1 MKAVLHWLVRRFP
14 RAFREQFEFEM
25 VEHLDQQ
32 YARARSRGWL
42 SALGFTVAS
51 ALDLA
56 RSAVAER
63 WRPTWTRA
71 PIVTS
76 EDEAMR
82 STFDSWARDLRH
94 ATRALARSPG
104 FTIVAAGT
112 LGLAIG
118 VNAGMFSVVNRVLLH
133 PLPFPNADRLVAI
146 SASAP
151 GSDFP
156 PEFGVSQEFYVQ
168 YKEQS
173 KLLEDITTFNSYTN
187 TLRVGDRVERVRM
200 SSPTNSMYSTLGVK
214 PVLGRIP
221 VSEDEDRVVVIS
233 HALWST
239 WFGSDS
245 AVLGKTLE
253 VSGTQ
258 RTIVGVMG
266 PQFRFPNDETLLWL
280 SGEIRADQVQVGRF
294 NDRLVARMIP
304 GTTPEAIARELTVLA
319 SRLPERF
326 GGSAN
331 YKRLMEQH
339 RAVVRLGEDQ
349 ILGAVERPLWVLV
362 GAVAVVLL
370 IACAN
375 VANLFMV
382 RAEGRQR
389 DLAVRRA
396 IGAARTEL
404 VRLQLAE
411 SVVVAGLAGAFAMLL
426 AYVGL
431 PAFLR
436 AAPPGIPRVLDVRID
451 WMTLGFTVVAAFVAA
466 MVCAIVPAIRASA
479 PDLTRLREGGRGA
492 TRGRR
497 MLRDGLVA
505 TQTALALVLLIGS
518 GLLVKS
524 FWGLRHVD
532 PGYETKNVMTFQI
545 APAGPSFTDGAAYA
559 RFHMDFMER
568 IRALPGVESV
578 GIVENVP
585 LNESTALAPFRTEEM
600 SADPDAGKR
609 LNFTFAAGDYFS
621 TMGIRVLGGR
631 AFPSRDLQA
640 TVGSVVISRSAA
652 EQLWPGKDAVGRRV
666 QLARQTAWSTVI
678 GVVEDV
684 RQNNFRETGEA
695 VVYFPLIVPGSPDWL
710 VASPAYVVKSPRA
723 ATIAPEIRGLVKEV
737 APLAPMYRIFTME
750 RLAADSMVQL
760 SFTMLTLGILSAL
773 ALILGAVGL
782 YGVLSYVVAERTRE
796 IGVRMALGARADQ
809 VRRMVVAQGA
819 RVVAGGVVVGVIAAF
834 WGTRILGNLL
844 FGVEPLDWV
853 TFLAMSGSMVA
864 VGFLASY
871 LPARRASNVDPIESL
886 RSE

>member
-1 MKAVLHWLVRRFP
+1 MKRLLRWVVRQFP
-14 RAFREQFEFEM
+14 RGFREQFEFEM
-25 VEHLDQQ
+25 IEHLDHE
-32 YARARSRGWL
+32 YNRARSRGWL
-42 SALGFTVAS
+42 TAVGFTLAS
-51 ALDLA
+51 VVDLA
-56 RSAVAER
+56 RSALAER

-71 PIVTS
+71 PIVTN
-76 EDEAMR
+76 EEQDMR
-82 STFDSWARDLRH
+82 STIDSWVRDLRH

-118 VNAGMFSVVNRVLLH
+118 VNAGMFSVVNRVLLE
-133 PLPFPNADRLVAI
+133 PLPFEHSERLIQI

-156 PEFGVSQEFYVQ
+156 GEFGVSSEFYIQ

-173 KLLEDITTFNSYTN
+173 KLLEDITTYNSFTN
-187 TLRVGDRVERVRM
+187 TLRVDDRVERVRM
-200 SSPTNSMYSTLGVK
+200 SAPTNAMYSTLGVR
-214 PVLGRIP
+214 PILGRLP
-221 VSEDEDRVVVIS
+221 VSDDEGRAAVIS

-245 AVLGKTLE
+245 AVLGKMITVAGAE
-253 VSGTQ
+253 
-258 RTIVGVMG
+258 RMIIGVMG
-266 PQFRFPNDETLLWL
+266 PQFRFPDDGTLLWL
-280 SGEIRADQVQVGRF
+280 SGEIRADRVQVGRF
-294 NDRLVARMIP
+294 SDRLVARMIP
-304 GTTPEAIARELTVLA
+304 GTTPEAVARELTTLA

-326 GGSAN
+326 GGSPR
-331 YKRLMEQH
+331 YKTLMSQH
-339 RAVVRLGEDQ
+339 RAVVRFAEDA
-349 ILGAVERPLWVLV
+349 ILGAVERPLLVLL
-362 GAVAVVLL
+362 GAVGVVLL

-411 SVVVAGLAGAFAMLL
+411 SVVIAGLAGVFAMVFAWLT
-426 AYVGL
+426 L

-436 AAPPGIPRVLDVRID
+436 AAPPGIPRLLDVRID
-451 WMTLGFTVVAAFVAA
+451 WMTLAFTVVAAFVVALI
-466 MVCAIVPAIRASA
+466 CGIVPAMRASA

-505 TQTALALVLLIGS
+505 TQTALALVMLIGS

-532 PGYETKNVMTFQI
+532 PGYETKNIMTFQI
-545 APAGPSFTDGAAYA
+545 APEGPNLADGAAYA

-578 GIVENVP
+578 GVVENVP
-585 LNESTALAPFRTEEM
+585 LNENTALSPFRSEEM
-600 SADPDAGKR
+600 SSNPDAGKR
-609 LNFTFAAGDYFS
+609 MRFTFAAGDYFG
-621 TMGIRVLGGR
+621 TMGIRVLRGR
-631 AFPSRDLQA
+631 AFPSRDLQG
-640 TVGSVVISRSAA
+640 TIGSVMISRSAA
-652 EQLWPGKDAVGRRV
+652 EQLWPGQDAVGRRL
-666 QLARQTAWSTVI
+666 QQQGQTAWSTVI

-684 RQNNFRETGEA
+684 KQNNFKEEGQS
-695 VVYFPLIVPGSPDWL
+695 VVYFPLVVPGSPDWL

-723 ATIAPEIRGLVKEV
+723 ATLAPEIRGLVKEV
-737 APLAPMYRIFTME
+737 APNAPMYRVFTME

-796 IGVRMALGARADQ
+796 IGVRMALGARSDQ
-809 VRRMVVAQGA
+809 VRRMVVVQGA
-819 RVVAGGVVVGVIAAF
+819 RVVGMGIVVGILAAL
-834 WGTRILGNLL
+834 WATDILGNLL
-844 FGVEPLDWV
+844 FGVAPLDWV
-853 TFLAMSGSMVA
+853 TFLAMSGSMIV